1 MISITTRLLKEPI
14 LQFFLLG
21 AGIFIIFGYIGEQQD
36 YTSKKIIVSSGQIER
51 LTEGWKKTWM
61 RPPTVD
67 ELKGLIKDHINEEIY
82 YREALAM
89 GLDQDDIIIRR
100 RLRQKMEFLYQD
112 LNAPMN
118 PTNSELQNYLDE
130 NTEKFRTDPS
140 FSFRHIYLN
149 SDQRGKNTK
158 QDAQNLLDKLKGNDS
173 LVINNS
179 GDTFALPLTYDSVS
193 KTQVTNL
200 FGKDFAENLIGLEPN
215 IWQGPVSSSYGLHLV
230 LIKEWKQSEIPKLNQ
245 IRDKVEKDYLEKQQ
259 QKINDENYK
268 RLLESYTITIEPPE
282 WLDKDINL
290 YQDEKD

>member
-1 MISITTRLLKEPI
+1 MIRIITRLLKEPI
-14 LQFFLLG
+14 LQFFILG
-21 AGIFIIFGYIGEQQD
+21 AGIFIIFGYLGETQD
-36 YTSKKIIVSSGQIER
+36 YNSKKIIVSPGQIER

-61 RPPTVD
+61 RPPTVN

-82 YREALAM
+82 YREALSM

-130 NTEKFRTDPS
+130 NTEKFRTDPQIT
-140 FSFRHIYLN
+140 FRHIYFN
-149 SDQRGKNTK
+149 SDQRGNNTR
-158 QDAQNLLDKLKGNDS
+158 QDAQKLLDKLKGNDS
-173 LVINNS
+173 FAINNS

-193 KTQVTNL
+193 KTQVANL

-245 IRDKVEKDYLEKQQ
+245 IRDEVEKDYLEKQQ
-259 QKINDENYK
+259 QKINDEKTSGICVTLIFTVMPSRRYF
-268 RLLESYTITIEPPE
+268 
-282 WLDKDINL
+282 
-290 YQDEKD
+290 

>member
-36 YTSKKIIVSSGQIER
+36 YTSKKIIVSSGQIGR

-173 LVINNS
+173 LAINNS

-193 KTQVTNL
+193 KTQVANL
-200 FGKDFAENLIGLEPN
+200 FGKDFAENLIGLEQN

-245 IRDKVEKDYLEKQQ
+245 IRDEVEKDYLEKQQ

-268 RLLESYTITIEPPE
+268 RLLESYTVTIEPPE

-290 YQDEKD
+290 YPDEKD